1 MRRQRVTSPPPV
13 SRARKTS
20 KEEEVRRV
28 FQEIDSRS
36 CGELSLDDL
45 RSYMCD
51 YLGFGQADAESMMKQ
66 DGGIGQSSLD
76 FDSFR
81 KNYARLNPYSIMERQ
96 NEVIIRKPRALC
108 GQMVQL
114 DGLEDCQVYI
124 CDTSAQVMI
133 DYCKRCTV
141 LLGPCKSAVFVRN
154 CEDCCLWVAGQQL
167 RTRDCQRCTF
177 HLYAKTAPIIETS
190 EELSFGPWA
199 ARYPKCISHFENAS
213 FDSNRNFWNAIY
225 DFSPSKTGTSN
236 WRIMPLEEVTELVV
250 DLDEAPELAASPD
263 SPLGPVTYDQLCAKP
278 LQAGGST
285 GQSVA
290 NIAQVGPALPSA
302 PTAGAAVKS
311 RSFQDKAAIAAVA
324 AAVTTTQVVATTD
337 TTIPAAA
344 AAAPAAT
351 STATV
356 HAGGPAP
363 EPANLPA
370 DGEKKQTAKTTGV
383 RARRAF
389 MSISSCA
396 RFLVCK

>member
-1 MRRQRVTSPPPV
+1 
-13 SRARKTS
+13 
-20 KEEEVRRV
+20 
-28 FQEIDSRS
+28 
-36 CGELSLDDL
+36 
-45 RSYMCD
+45 
-51 YLGFGQADAESMMKQ
+51 
-66 DGGIGQSSLD
+66 
-76 FDSFR
+76 
-81 KNYARLNPYSIMERQ
+81 
-96 NEVIIRKPRALC
+96 
-108 GQMVQL
+108 
-114 DGLEDCQVYI
+114 
-124 CDTSAQVMI
+124 
-133 DYCKRCTV
+133 
-141 LLGPCKSAVFVRN
+141 
-154 CEDCCLWVAGQQL
+154 
-167 RTRDCQRCTF
+167 
-177 HLYAKTAPIIETS
+177 
-190 EELSFGPWA
+190 
-199 ARYPKCISHFENAS
+199 
-213 FDSNRNFWNAIY
+213 
-225 DFSPSKTGTSN
+225 
-236 WRIMPLEEVTELVV
+236 MPLEEVTELVV

-324 AAVTTTQVVATTD
+324 AA
-337 TTIPAAA
+337 AAA